1 MTRTNAVFIIE
12 KRFSPGGR
20 CHWEI
25 CEDEIA
31 FPSFRRANARAFAL
45 NAQSFRTKD
54 VWEYRVVKY
63 VATISKEPKPR

>member
-1 MTRTNAVFIIE
+1 MTRTNAVLVIE
-12 KRFSPGGR
+12 KRFIPGGR

-25 CEDEIA
+25 FEEEIP
-31 FPSFRRANARAFAL
+31 FLSVRRAKARAFAL

-63 VATISKEPKPR
+63 IATISKEPKTK